1 MVAMDS
7 PFFVP
12 EGSQLRTVPVDR
24 LRPGMFVHDLGVGW
38 LAHPFWRRRFLIKDE
53 QTLARLR
60 QEPIREVVI
69 DLASGLDVAPDTA
82 LVEERRQQ
90 DFAAL
95 DRRFQT
101 AAQQRIEKIRDS
113 VSIEEERWRVKY
125 LQREAIQTVHGLMDD
140 IRLGRQVDVQRA
152 EPMIEKMMR
161 SVLRH
166 RDALIPLLMLK
177 DHNLYSYQHSIS
189 VAAMAVAFGITLDL
203 DEETLRQTALATLLQ
218 DIGKARIP
226 ERILDKPGQLT
237 AAETRVMHT
246 HVFESQLILE
256 DTPGMT
262 DLMIDIVTNHHE
274 RVDGSG
280 YPHRRCGEEIPLHA
294 QLAAIVDVYDAIT
307 SDRPYQHR
315 IEPTEALR
323 KLYSMA
329 NSHFREDLL
338 QAFIGTIGIY
348 PAGSLVRLDSGQL
361 AVVMA
366 VNRNNLL
373 KPLVRVMFD
382 TRSNRYVTPFQLD
395 LGRRTNPPEIVG
407 VESYAR
413 WGIDPRQWHPR

>member
-1 MVAMDS
+1 MNN
-7 PFFVP
+7 PLFVS
-12 EGSQLRTVPVDR
+12 EGPQLRKVPVDL
-24 LRPGMFVHDLGVGW
+24 LRPGMFVHDLQVGW

-53 QTLARLR
+53 QTIERIR
-60 QEPIREVVI
+60 REPIREVII
-69 DLASGLDVAPDTA
+69 DLDVGVDVAVDT
-82 LVEERRQQ
+82 RQTEATRQ
-90 DFAAL
+90 ETFAAL
-95 DRRFQT
+95 DQRFRQ
-101 AAQQRIEKIRDS
+101 AARQRNEKVRDS
-113 VSIEEERWRVKY
+113 VSIEEERWRVQF

-166 RDALIPLLMLK
+166 RDALIPLLLLK

-226 ERILDKPGQLT
+226 ESILDKPGQLT
-237 AAETRVMHT
+237 ASETRVVHT

-256 DTPGMT
+256 DTPGVT
-262 DLMIDIVTNHHE
+262 DLMIDIVANHHE

-280 YPHRRCGEEIPLHA
+280 YPHKRCGEEIPLHA

-315 IEPTEALR
+315 IEPTDALR

-348 PAGSLVRLDSGQL
+348 PAGSLVRLDTGQL
-361 AVVMA
+361 AVVVA

-373 KPLVRVMFD
+373 KPLVRIMYD
-382 TRSNRYVTPFQLD
+382 TRGHHYLTPVLLD
-395 LGRRTNPPEIVG
+395 LSRRINPPEIVG

-413 WGIDPRQWHPR
+413 WGIDPRRWHPR